1 MKQKLRDCGCVPWE
15 FPKDSK
21 SEKVTNHY
29 YEISTWTTYFVQNY
43 LKTISLTLPKAT
55 AQLHAWPC
63 RDINQVLNPSSQE
76 SCTPNGRDCYARIGK
91 VESTCQVDCEGLY
104 ADVWIEYP
112 INETIKDKAVL
123 ETLMQAYNDY
133 KESHVKNLNLEE
145 TKGRFET
152 VPVVYHPLQVVQIY
166 FRTATYDEIV
176 NDVSVSLGD
185 QISAIGGTMG
195 LFAGFSILSAVEV
208 IYFILKFLFSLM
220 SRRKN
225 HI

>member
-1 MKQKLRDCGCVPWE
+1 MRYHQINLN
-15 FPKDSK
+15 S
-21 SEKVTNHY
+21 
-29 YEISTWTTYFVQNY
+29 ST
-43 LKTISLTLPKAT
+43 
-55 AQLHAWPC
+55 
-63 RDINQVLNPSSQE
+63 QE
-76 SCTPNGRDCYARIGK
+76 STTPCTPTGRDCYASLEK
-91 VESTCQVDCEGLY
+91 LENTCQVDCEGLY
-104 ADVWIEYP
+104 ADVDFENSTN
-112 INETIKDKAVL
+112 NENVKDKVVL
-123 ETLMQAYNDY
+123 ESLMQAYNDY
-133 KESHVKNLNLEE
+133 KESHVKNLILEKTTNLW
-145 TKGRFET
+145 FET
-152 VPVVYHPLQVVQIY
+152 VPVVYHPLQLVQIY